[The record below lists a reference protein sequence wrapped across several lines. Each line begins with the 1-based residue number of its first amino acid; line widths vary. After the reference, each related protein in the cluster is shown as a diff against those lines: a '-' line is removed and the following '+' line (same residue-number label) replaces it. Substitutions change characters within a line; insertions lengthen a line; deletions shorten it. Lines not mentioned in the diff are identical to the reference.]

1 MKKILLLALLT
12 STLLFTACGKEE
24 TNNIGSQNNQN
35 RIENAIEQGF
45 PAIEDFK
52 LEITQPLEL
61 QGEAYY
67 GKFRLSN
74 NSKFNIK
81 SWKTLYRNDNEEEVI
96 LVVAE
101 TLTPGEVSVEQNMFS
116 SEGSVDIENSKPV
129 WAEVMYVD
137 ENGKEDY
144 YKYDYK
150 LNSYEEY

>member
-1 MKKILLLALLT
+1 MKKLLLLALLT
-12 STLLFTACGKEE
+12 STLLFTACGNEE
-24 TNNIGSQNNQN
+24 TNKISSENNQN
-35 RIENAIEQGF
+35 RIENTVEQGF

-81 SWKTLYRNDNEEEVI
+81 SWKTLYRNDSEEEVI

-101 TLTPGEVSVEQNMFS
+101 TLTPGEVSVEKDIFTD
-116 SEGSVDIENSKPV
+116 EGNIDVESSKPI
-129 WAEVMYVD
+129 WAEVQYVD
-137 ENGKEDY
+137 
-144 YKYDYK
+144 
-150 LNSYEEY
+150 

>member
-1 MKKILLLALLT
+1 MKKLLLLALLT

-24 TNNIGSQNNQN
+24 TNNIGSKNNQN
-35 RIENAIEQGF
+35 RIENAVEQGF
-45 PAIEDFK
+45 PAIEDLK

-61 QGEAYY
+61 QGGAYY

-81 SWKTLYRNDNEEEVI
+81 SWKTLYRNDSEEEVI

-116 SEGSVDIENSKPV
+116 SEGAVDIENSKPI
-129 WAEVMYVD
+129 WAVVMYVD
-137 ENGKEDY
+137 ENGEENY

-150 LNSYEEY
+150 LESYENY